1 MKKIIFLVACL
12 FTLSTAVTAQTD
24 QNNKVERASKQKLT
38 PEQRAQKHVDRLNT
52 EVSLSEDQKP
62 KVYDLALS
70 TVKKVD
76 EIKAKYNGQPDS
88 KDAAQKEIQPIKKE
102 FQKNVKAILTP
113 EQLEKLKVKQQEMKA
128 SGKQHSLDQD

>member
-1 MKKIIFLVACL
+1 MKKIIFLAACL
-12 FTLSTAVTAQTD
+12 LTLSTVVTAQTA
-24 QNNKVERASKQKLT
+24 QNKKVERAQKQKLT

-62 KVYDLALS
+62 KVYDLALA

-76 EIKAKYNGQPDS
+76 EIKAKYNGQPEN
-88 KDAAQKEIQPIKKE
+88 KDAAQKEIQPVKKE
-102 FQKNVKAILTP
+102 FQQNVKAILTP

-128 SGKQHSLDQD
+128 SGKQNSLDQD